1 MKKSFY
7 RNGVLLAVVLMSV
20 TGCTRSIS
28 TNLTDDGRV
37 NASDLIFPAMD
48 EAWQKEGQVVDID
61 DIAKIK
67 PGISKEQLYQ
77 LIGTPHFSEG
87 YKAREWD
94 YILNIYD
101 ENQQVKTCQYK
112 VIFDKEYKG
121 QEFYWM
127 PADCAPQKMTAVRSA
142 PVMVAPALERTNL
155 NADAL
160 FAFGESGAQYM
171 LPQGKRE
178 LDELA
183 STLRDYQQM
192 GESRVVITG
201 HTDRKGDA
209 AYNMNLSTQ
218 RAITVANYLANQGV
232 NPSTISA
239 NGAGETQPIT
249 QCSTALPRQQ
259 EIDCLQPDRRVTIDV
274 TIVQ

>member
-1 MKKSFY
+1 
-7 RNGVLLAVVLMSV
+7 
-20 TGCTRSIS
+20 
-28 TNLTDDGRV
+28 
-37 NASDLIFPAMD
+37 
-48 EAWQKEGQVVDID
+48 
-61 DIAKIK
+61 
-67 PGISKEQLYQ
+67 
-77 LIGTPHFSEG
+77 
-87 YKAREWD
+87 
-94 YILNIYD
+94 
-101 ENQQVKTCQYK
+101 
-112 VIFDKEYKG
+112 
-121 QEFYWM
+121 
-127 PADCAPQKMTAVRSA
+127 
-142 PVMVAPALERTNL
+142 
-155 NADAL
+155 
-160 FAFGESGAQYM
+160 M

-192 GESRVVITG
+192 GESRVVVTG

-274 TIVQ
+274 TVMQ